1 MKYDL
6 MSNAELKVLQKEME
20 NEYEALKVKIREC
33 MDRMQTLDKRYGQVV
48 SILHDRTKG
57 KI

>member
-1 MKYDL
+1 